1 MAQSTPIRSIIASF
15 DCSRP
20 PQHLTFYVTPSTTSP
35 AALDLL
41 TLFINVHR
49 LCKRLKVCGSR
60 VCICHTPIH
69 ALLEELVSVIFD
81 LSILRCCGVCVWVWV
96 QHECMCIPRDLCLFL
111 NPSLAPR
118 LSLRI
123 LLISQKII
131 GMHAESCARAI
142 YTRKNN
148 CPKGAWRMHPCTRR
162 LERRERTSD
171 TIGLLVHPSHGE
183 RCTAVQPACACT
195 RKLLD
200 CMTVHD
206 TGTGMLSSGSSIFR
220 IAVMT
225 V

>member
-15 DCSRP
+15 DCRRP
-20 PQHLTFYVTPSTTSP
+20 PQHLTFYVSPSTTSP
-35 AALDLL
+35 AALGLL

-49 LCKRLKVCGSR
+49 LCKRLNVCGSR

-81 LSILRCCGVCVWVWV
+81 LSILRCCGVCVSVSACAYHV
-96 QHECMCIPRDLCLFL
+96 TFACFSTLHL
-111 NPSLAPR
+111 R
-118 LSLRI
+118 LVSHCVS

-171 TIGLLVHPSHGE
+171 TIGLLVHPTHGE

-200 CMTVHD
+200 CMTVHG